1 VTLRS
6 FVRTLAELGLSDDA
20 AILHA
25 AALTPNSGPAPY
37 GADSVLMQETAD
49 ALLDRLGR
57 EKLEARSAEG
67 RALSDDDVVTV
78 ALQAIARARGL
89 VDKPN
94 RPSRDT

>member
-1 VTLRS
+1 
-6 FVRTLAELGLSDDA
+6 
-20 AILHA
+20 
-25 AALTPNSGPAPY
+25 
-37 GADSVLMQETAD
+37 MQETAD